1 MDELGD
7 YVCAGAGGDFV
18 LPRTRSYQ
26 PLHVDLQAQALP
38 QPPVVTANVCLQ
50 PLTKENGPTRV
61 IPGTQLGAAGAGAGG
76 DLAKA
81 VGPTSLGLA
90 ALHALPTASR
100 CLTWAASVTC
110 EAP

>member
-1 MDELGD
+1 MSAVLDELGD

-61 IPGTQLGAAGAGAGG
+61 IPGTQLAAQNGWELPEQE
-76 DLAKA
+76 LA
-81 VGPTSLGLA
+81 VTWLR
-90 ALHALPTASR
+90 R
-100 CLTWAASVTC
+100 CGRPA
-110 EAP
+110 